1 LLTFLLFEGMVAV
14 AALLALAELASW
26 WAVAV
31 LPAAVA
37 AMVKVN
43 DLVTGAYRGIGRTP
57 RPPAVEEYD
66 GFAPFLPPEDSC
78 PAIDA
83 PAAFAHSRSSRIYKS
98 AARAAAEAAMEDAL
112 VETGNETPAR

>member
-1 LLTFLLFEGMVAV
+1 MTFLLFEGMVAV

-43 DLVTGAYRGIGRTP
+43 DMVTGAYRGGDRTP
-57 RPPAVEEYD
+57 RRPAAEGYD
-66 GFAPFLPPEDSC
+66 ESGPFLAPEYSC
-78 PAIDA
+78 PDVDA
-83 PAAFAHSRSSRIYKS
+83 PAAVVHTRSSRVYKS
-98 AARAAAEAAMEDAL
+98 AARTAAEAAMENAL